1 MVARLVFDEVQFTID
16 VVLKEPELSPKVS
29 VAVYCWLDKVPV
41 AETEVPG
48 VTAIMVSIDPP
59 LPPQLTKPIAMTI
72 SGAAIR
78 TQNVNF
84 FITLY
89 SSAPLIYSDTIAMMQ
104 SIPRFMGDTIT

>member
-72 SGAAIR
+72 KRATIMI
-78 TQNVNF
+78 QNVIF

-89 SSAPLIYSDTIAMMQ
+89 SPASLTYSDNKVVMQ
-104 SIPRFMGDTIT
+104 SFSIYPTF